1 MKDRLKVAVLS
12 GGFSAEDYLSRR
24 SGALILEHANRDKY
38 LCSLFDWN
46 AAGWVAESAPG
57 EPDHI
62 IQRHESI
69 LAAFA
74 TPKRFD
80 IVVNTLHGEMECD
93 GQLQGMFELA
103 KQPYT
108 GNGRA
113 SSIIGMNK
121 ILSKK
126 IMREAGLLT
135 PDWLALTAENLSE
148 NTDSIKAAADQFG
161 FPLIVKAAT
170 GGSSNSI
177 LMADNEQQM
186 FAAIKSLS
194 DVYDEVY
201 LEPFLDGLEYTV
213 AVFGEPGDK
222 PLTTLPV
229 ARIAYEGML
238 FDAAIKKADRYQVLV
253 PCGLIESE
261 QKELMRIAEQ
271 LHYCFRFNAFSRVDF
286 RYAGGKPYL
295 LEVNTHPGLGEN
307 SIVPLMLK
315 AAGISWETVID
326 WLVENGLNR
335 KMR

>member
-38 LCSLFDWN
+38 LCSLFNWN
-46 AAGWVAESAPG
+46 VAGWVDESAPG
-57 EPDHI
+57 APDNI
-62 IQRHESI
+62 IRRHESI

-74 TPKRFD
+74 TPERFD
-80 IVVNTLHGEMECD
+80 IVINTLHGEMECD

-126 IMREAGLLT
+126 MMREAGLLT
-135 PDWLALTAENLSE
+135 PDWFAVTAENLSE
-148 NTDSIKAAADQFG
+148 NTDGIKAAASQFG

-177 LMADNEQQM
+177 LLANDEKEM
-186 FAAIKSLS
+186 FNALKSLS

-213 AVFGEPGDK
+213 AVFGAPGDK

-229 ARIAYEGML
+229 ARIAYEGKL

-253 PCGLIESE
+253 PCGLVENE
-261 QKELMRIAEQ
+261 QKELIQIAEK
-271 LHYCFRFNAFSRVDF
+271 LHRCFRFNAFSRVDF
-286 RYAGGKPYL
+286 RYANGKPYL
-295 LEVNTHPGLGEN
+295 LEVNTHPGFGEN

-315 AAGISWETVID
+315 AEGISWETVID
-326 WLVENGLNR
+326 WLVDNGMSR